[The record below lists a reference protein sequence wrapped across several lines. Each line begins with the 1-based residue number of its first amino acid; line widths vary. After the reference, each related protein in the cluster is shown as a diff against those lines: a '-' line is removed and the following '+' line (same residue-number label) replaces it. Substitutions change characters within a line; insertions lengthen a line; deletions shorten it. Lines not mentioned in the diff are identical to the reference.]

1 MFLVEWWSQSKCQLF
16 VDPDDAKKHFGK
28 EHAILLLNHTY
39 EIDWVMGWLVCDR
52 VGVLGNAR
60 VYVKKILLY
69 APVLGWS
76 WKFQE
81 IVFLERDWEKD
92 KRSLGKQLHN
102 LVNYPDPMWLTL
114 FPEGTRFT
122 PKKHEASMEVARQKG
137 LPELKHHLLPR
148 TRGFVSSIPHLR
160 EKVPA
165 LYDVVV
171 AVDPECRHEPSMY
184 SILKGREVRSQIM
197 IRRFPM
203 SEVPEDEAECAQ
215 WLHERYQEKDQ
226 LLDNFIRTGEFLPK
240 SSPLSKK
247 PEYRNFQL
255 TELPRRAYSLA
266 NFSCWAVIILI
277 PLFWYLC
284 TVLTS
289 GNYLKMGLVFGLA
302 VGGTSSK
309 TNNPISRTS
318 HPILS
323 PKMLSKF

>member
-1 MFLVEWWSQSKCQLF
+1 MANWWSQSSCKLF
-16 VDPDDAKKHFGK
+16 INPNDLSKNFGK

-60 VYVKKILLY
+60 VYVKKILAY

-92 KRSLGKQLHN
+92 KQNLAKQLNN

-122 PKKHEASMEVARQKG
+122 KEKHEASMIVARSKG

-148 TRGFVSSIPHLR
+148 TRGFVASMPHLR

-171 AVDPECRHEPSMY
+171 AVDPENRNEPSMY
-184 SILKGREVRSQIM
+184 SILKGRAVRAKIM
-197 IRRFPM
+197 IRRWPI
-203 SEVPEDEAECAQ
+203 SCVPEEEKECIQ
-215 WLHERYQEKDQ
+215 WLQERYQEKDQ
-226 LLDNFIRTGEFLPK
+226 LLGDFKRTGKFLPED
-240 SSPLSKK
+240 SPLKGR
-247 PEYRNFQL
+247 PEYEGFEEVEFKKRIW
-255 TELPRRAYSLA
+255 SLLL
-266 NFSCWAVIILI
+266 FSSWSVGILV
-277 PLFWYLC
+277 PLFVYLLG
-284 TVLTS
+284 VLMS
-289 GNYLKMGLVFGLA
+289 GNYAKMGIIAGLVIAG
-302 VGGTSSK
+302 
-309 TNNPISRTS
+309 N
-318 HPILS
+318 
-323 PKMLSKF
+323 